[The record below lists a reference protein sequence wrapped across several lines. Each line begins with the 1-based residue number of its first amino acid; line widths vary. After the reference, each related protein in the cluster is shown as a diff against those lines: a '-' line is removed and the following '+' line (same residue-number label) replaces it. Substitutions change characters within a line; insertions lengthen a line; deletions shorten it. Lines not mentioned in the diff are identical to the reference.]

1 MRSAK
6 QMCLSA
12 WYAPIM
18 PRTTVSSKGQIT
30 LPAAMLRERHLTP
43 GTQLEVVAT
52 SNAIVLL
59 TTDEPLA
66 HKLAG
71 STRGIYGDPAKYV
84 DRERNEWA
92 SPS

>member
-1 MRSAK
+1 MDLLGTLRLMS
-6 QMCLSA
+6 
-12 WYAPIM
+12 
-18 PRTTVSSKGQIT
+18 RTTVSSKGQIT

-52 SNAIVLL
+52 SNAIVLI

-66 HKLAG
+66 RRLAG
-71 STRGIYGDPAKYV
+71 STRGIYGDAAQYV
-84 DRERNEWA
+84 DQVRDEWA